1 MKTSV
6 KVLIGGVA
14 GMMTMSF
21 ISSTYFYNF
30 LRKTIN
36 GLRKSLKDYNY

>member
-30 LRKTIN
+30 FKKTLS
-36 GLRKSLKDYNY
+36 GLRRNLKDYNY